1 MIPHWLEETIKPLE
15 KRLSKHPRSPLF
27 AQLAGFYLEAG
38 KPQDALRVCDEGLAH
53 HPMYTTGHLMKGKA
67 LVALKMTAEA
77 HREFEIVYSMLPG
90 VESVARLLTETEGE
104 GDALTPTAGPLRD
117 TPELVATVSA
127 PAEEPP
133 PVVEAA
139 HEIQPVEEPPPLPT
153 PVDEPPMAEAVA
165 ETATEPAVSSE
176 DSFGGAGTMTEE
188 PLPFGGVETPA
199 GPPSEAPAVEDEET
213 LEAFSARMRDEL
225 SGTENT
231 LTLDDYVSGN
241 IGAPISAAGNQI
253 EDLAEKL
260 QGAKITPV
268 INLSSRPSEG
278 GTGGAST
285 GFVTPT
291 LAEIYVKQG
300 WFDDAI
306 RAYKSL
312 ASTKPDEKEKFEQRL
327 LEIEE
332 MKKKQGG

>member
-1 MIPHWLEETIKPLE
+1 MIPHWLEETITPLE

-38 KPQDALRVCDEGLAH
+38 KPQDALRVCDEGLAQ

-77 HREFEIVYSMLPG
+77 HREFEIVRSVLPG
-90 VESVARLLTETEGE
+90 VESVARLLAETGGA
-104 GDALTPTAGPLRD
+104 GDVLTPTAAPSPQ
-117 TPELVATVSA
+117 TPELVVTA
-127 PAEEPP
+127 PASVEEP
-133 PVVEAA
+133 A
-139 HEIQPVEEPPPLPT
+139 PVEEPP
-153 PVDEPPMAEAVA
+153 MAE
-165 ETATEPAVSSE
+165 PAGSSE
-176 DSFGGAGTMTEE
+176 DSFGGGALTTEE
-188 PLPFGGVETPA
+188 PAPMSDVETPA
-199 GPPSEAPAVEDEET
+199 EVSGVAQAAEGEET
-213 LEAFSARMRDEL
+213 LEAFSARLRSEL
-225 SGTENT
+225 AGTEDT
-231 LTLDDYVSGN
+231 LTLDDYFSGAA
-241 IGAPISAAGNQI
+241 GAPTTAAGSQI
-253 EDLAEKL
+253 EDLAQKL

-268 INLSSRPSEG
+268 INLPTRPSESDA
-278 GTGGAST
+278 GGAGA

-312 ASTKPDEKEKFEQRL
+312 ATTKPDEKEKFEQRI

-332 MKKKQGG
+332 MKRKQGG